1 MVQIP
6 TNILDRRFERAGVF
20 ARVKEQG
27 VEVFVRSVFLQ
38 GLLLMDPGDLPAHL
52 EFARPLVERVEAL
65 ARALGVSRLALT
77 LQYVKTAFPEAHVIV
92 GAETPEQV
100 RKNIEA
106 WNAQAPVGIVKK
118 VREALNDVD
127 DMAID
132 PRKWSILHLQYLV
145 TTQQPEKSD
154 AIIWLQGNRYDRGKK
169 VLELY
174 RGGLAPLVVVTGNNT
189 RVVEDDN
196 VRVDDI
202 IKWLKNSGVGEEE
215 LILDN
220 QSFNTYDQAV
230 QVIGIAKEREWQ
242 AILLVGSTHHQ
253 LRAFLTFL
261 HQARLQEWKGKMIN
275 QPAHIEWDAK
285 PSGRSK
291 TTRVAFQ
298 DEIKK
303 LEKYR
308 DSVAAVDQGLRYFR
322 I

>member
-1 MVQIP
+1 MQ
-6 TNILDRRFERAGVF
+6 
-20 ARVKEQG
+20 
-27 VEVFVRSVFLQ
+27 
-38 GLLLMDPGDLPAHL
+38 
-52 EFARPLVERVEAL
+52 
-65 ARALGVSRLALT
+65 
-77 LQYVKTAFPEAHVIV
+77 
-92 GAETPEQV
+92 
-100 RKNIEA
+100 
-106 WNAQAPVGIVKK
+106 
-118 VREALNDVD
+118 
-127 DMAID
+127 
-132 PRKWSILHLQYLV
+132 
-145 TTQQPEKSD
+145 
-154 AIIWLQGNRYDRGKK
+154 
-169 VLELY
+169 
-174 RGGLAPLVVVTGNNT
+174 
-189 RVVEDDN
+189 
-196 VRVDDI
+196 
-202 IKWLKNSGVGEEE
+202 WLKDHEVSEEAI
-215 LILDN
+215 ILDN

>member
-1 MVQIP
+1 MQIC
-6 TNILDRRFERAGVF
+6 
-20 ARVKEQG
+20 
-27 VEVFVRSVFLQ
+27 
-38 GLLLMDPGDLPAHL
+38 
-52 EFARPLVERVEAL
+52 
-65 ARALGVSRLALT
+65 VSLIPS
-77 LQYVKTAFPEAHVIV
+77 YSYEP
-92 GAETPEQV
+92 
-100 RKNIEA
+100 
-106 WNAQAPVGIVKK
+106 W
-118 VREALNDVD
+118 
-127 DMAID
+127 
-132 PRKWSILHLQYLV
+132 PRNLLHLQYLV

-253 LRAFLTFL
+253 LRAFLTFF
-261 HQARLQEWKGKMIN
+261 HQARLHQWK
-275 QPAHIEWDAK
+275 A
-285 PSGRSK
+285 RSELK
-291 TTRVAFQ
+291 
-298 DEIKK
+298 EP
-303 LEKYR
+303 
-308 DSVAAVDQGLRYFR
+308 
-322 I
+322 